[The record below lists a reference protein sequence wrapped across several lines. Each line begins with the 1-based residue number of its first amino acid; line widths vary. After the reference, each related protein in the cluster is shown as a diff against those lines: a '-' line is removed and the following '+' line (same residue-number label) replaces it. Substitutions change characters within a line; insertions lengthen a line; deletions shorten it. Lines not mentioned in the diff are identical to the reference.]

1 MKKIVLFLA
10 ILLLSAI
17 SVNAQNPEWINYTNG
32 DYVNAIAIEGDYIW
46 AGTNGGL
53 VKINH
58 VTDETIF
65 LTKPIQAYLII
76 GYTQL
81 P

>member
-17 SVNAQNPEWINYTNG
+17 SVNAQNPGWINYTNG